1 MSLPIVF
8 AKYTAC
14 ECTYLPTYSLD
25 NNVLK
30 QYDNAN
36 NGNNAFGSIPC
47 CPFANFLKKLNL
59 SLCVSFEYIHNCLKY
74 I

>member
-14 ECTYLPTYSLD
+14 ECTYLSTYNLD

-36 NGNNAFGSIPC
+36 NGNNSFGSIPC

-59 SLCVSFEYIHNCLKY
+59 NL
-74 I
+74 